1 MKLIKTWI
9 EGLDETL
16 GGGLPDKS
24 VVLVMGEPGSGYE
37 TFAQQVLH
45 QHAIKKGKVVYIT
58 TFRSPDTIREDLEA
72 FGWKVSALEKT
83 GRWTF
88 IDVHTPKALQVFR
101 RRVPSK
107 IRGGCWTL
115 VDSLSY
121 LILTQKKF
129 QLVPEAV
136 GLLLN
141 NARKHGGIHFLLL
154 TQSMHDPQTEIA
166 MQHLVDGVME
176 FTAREAAGGIDRRI
190 RIKKMRRAVYASRL
204 IPFNITNR
212 GITIETA
219 IRVA

>member
-1 MKLIKTWI
+1 MGLIKTWI

-24 VVLVMGEPGSGYE
+24 VILVMGEPGSGYD

-45 QHAIKKGKVVYIT
+45 QHAVKGGKVAYIT
-58 TFRSPDTIREDLEA
+58 TFRSPDNVREDLEA

-88 IDVHTPKALQVFR
+88 IDVRTPKALQAFR
-101 RRVPSK
+101 RTVPSK
-107 IRGGCWTL
+107 IRGGCWTII
-115 VDSLSY
+115 DSLSN
-121 LILTQKKF
+121 LILTQKF
-129 QLVPEAV
+129 QSVVEV
-136 GLLLN
+136 VELLLT
-141 NARKHGGIHFLLL
+141 NAQKQGGIHFPLL
-154 TQSMHDPQTEIA
+154 TQGMHDSQTEIA

-176 FTAREAAGGIDRRI
+176 FTAREAGGGIDRRMK
-190 RIKKMRRAVYASRL
+190 IKKMRRAVYDPRL

-219 IRVA
+219 IRVT